1 MWFFGSQSVRGPAL
15 ARRRT
20 ASYRPRLEALEDR
33 CLLNAGALDPT
44 FGNGAGYVT
53 TALSSTNDS
62 VQQVLVQPSGNIVAA
77 GLTSIPVTTTTT
89 NHKTTTT
96 NVNVFGVVTYNPDG
110 SLDTAFGSGGI
121 VKQPFAGQ
129 GTHGAHHWGAA
140 LEPMGAAGD
149 DKIVLAGQDTAQG
162 GLALMRLNANGSLD
176 TSFGGSGQVITQ
188 FQTSQG
194 NVSFQEAQAVTVTS
208 AGQIVALGSDQT
220 YTWLLARYNANG
232 SLDST
237 FGSGG
242 KATLV
247 FSSSAYSFSTF
258 VTGVA
263 QQADGKLVVAGRE
276 HWSNYPASGST
287 NEGIVVRFNANGSV
301 DTSFGSGGVVT
312 TVVGSLSQ
320 LQNRGIAIYPN
331 AGTANDGKIVGSSLV
346 YTTPG
351 STSTWQGS
359 VERYNPDGS
368 PDTTFGN
375 GTGSVLIPNASTYNG
390 LAQAVTIESDGKPI
404 FVGDLIPVIGQT
416 NPPPSVLLVGRLN
429 LDGSLDSGFGNGG
442 LVTTAILG
450 NAGGGPVALQPDGKI
465 VAAGASSVSGG
476 NNEFAVARYLPSEPE
491 IGSFTANPNP
501 VTSGGSLTLIVSG
514 IADGNAG
521 ATITQVTFYYF
532 DNSGT
537 KQVLGNAT
545 QTSPG
550 VWTLN
555 FTVNLASGTYTI
567 YAQAEDSYGVFG
579 DPFALSLTVQ

>member
-1 MWFFGSQSVRGPAL
+1 MWFLSARKAQRPLSS
-15 ARRRT
+15 RRRT
-20 ASYRPRLEALEDR
+20 SPYRPRLEALEDR
-33 CLLNAGALDPT
+33 CLLNAGSLDPT
-44 FGNGAGYVT
+44 LGNGAGYVT
-53 TALSSTNDS
+53 TALSSTSDS

-77 GLTSIPVTTTTT
+77 GQTSIPVTTTTT

-96 NVNVFGVVTYNPDG
+96 NVNVFGAVTYNPDG

-129 GTHGAHHWGAA
+129 GTHGAHLWGAA

-149 DKIVLAGQDTAQG
+149 GKIVLAGQDTAQG

-188 FQTSQG
+188 FQTSG
-194 NVSFQEAQAVTVTS
+194 NVGFEEAQAVTVTS
-208 AGQIVALGSDQT
+208 TGQIVALGSDQS
-220 YTWLLARYNANG
+220 YSWLLARYNPDG

-237 FGSGG
+237 FGSSG

-247 FSSSAYSFSTF
+247 FSSSATGFSTY
-258 VTGVA
+258 VTSVA
-263 QQADGKLVVAGRE
+263 QQPDGKLVVAGRE
-276 HWSNYPASGST
+276 RWSNYPASGQT
-287 NEGIVVRFNANGSV
+287 NKGIVVRFNANGSL
-301 DTSFGSGGVVT
+301 DTSFGSGGVAT
-312 TVVGSLSQ
+312 TVVGSLTQ

-351 STSTWQGS
+351 STSTSQAA

-375 GTGSVLIPNASTYNG
+375 GTGSVLIANPSTYTNG
-390 LAQAVTIESDGKPI
+390 LAQAVAIESDGKPI
-404 FVGDLIPVIGQT
+404 FVGDLFSGQT
-416 NPPPSVLLVGRLN
+416 NPPPDVLEVGRLN
-429 LDGSLDSGFGNGG
+429 LDGSLDSSFGNGG
-442 LVTTAILG
+442 LVTTAMLG

-465 VAAGASSVSGG
+465 VAAGASWVNGG

-491 IGSFTANPNP
+491 IGSFTASANP
-501 VTSGGSLTLIVSG
+501 VTAGSNETFTVSG
-514 IADGNAG
+514 ITDGNANS
-521 ATITQVTFYYF
+521 TITQVAFYYF
-532 DNSGT
+532 DSTGT
-537 KQVLGNAT
+537 KQVLGYGT

-555 FTVNLASGTYTI
+555 YTVSLASGTYTI